1 MFSGKLPMEE
11 IEVNLGIGIARDLSS
26 NLIDEKAVP
35 IEKIWNTLEN
45 FGIKRNELNLDPSYK
60 ELYEIYSVI
69 RAYRNSVRYLKELN
83 NALQK

>member
-35 IEKIWNTLEN
+35 IEKIWNTLED

-69 RAYRNSVRYLKELN
+69 RVYRESIRYLKELN
-83 NALQK
+83 NSLQK